1 VLLPL
6 LATTAAM
13 ACFQAGAAVAKGL
26 FPAVGPQGAAAL
38 RLAFGALFLIAIGRP
53 WRRWPSP
60 APLGPIVGLGLA
72 VAGSVL
78 CFFQALTHLPLGVA
92 LPLQFIGPLG
102 VAVATSRK
110 ASDLLWT
117 VLAAAGVW
125 SLVGAGQGSAPIDL
139 RGVPWA
145 LGAAVGWASY
155 ILCGRAA
162 GAAWGQAAAPLSLGI
177 AAVILLPVG
186 IVHAGAALFDP
197 ALLPLALGVG
207 LLSGALP
214 FALEL
219 YAMPRLPA
227 RTFATYTSLEPA
239 FSVLV
244 GLIVLHERLA
254 PIQLAGV
261 TAVIAAAAGATWS
274 SAGRAAPATPG
285 A

>member
-1 VLLPL
+1 MLLPL

-38 RLAFGALFLIAIGRP
+38 RLTFGALFLIVIGRP
-53 WRRWPSP
+53 WRRWPTP
-60 APLGPIVGLGLA
+60 APLWPIVGLGLA

-110 ASDLLWT
+110 LSDLLWT
-117 VLAAAGVW
+117 ALAAAGVW
-125 SLVGAGQGSAPIDL
+125 SLVGAGQAGTHIDL
-139 RGVPWA
+139 GGVPWA

-162 GAAWGQAAAPLSLGI
+162 GAAWGQTAAPLSLGV
-177 AAVILLPVG
+177 AAVIVLPVG

-261 TAVIAAAAGATWS
+261 AAVIAAAAGATWAN
-274 SAGRAAPATPG
+274 AGKAAPMPG